1 VDRLLIGRALSG
13 ALSAALLAAPLS
25 AAPLTADDFYAVI
38 DLRAVASDGERSFL
52 NGGLGE
58 LRFDQQHD
66 GLRLGSVSLGFHH
79 DWFEIVH
86 FNANAVAY
94 GDHDRS
100 PVDLT
105 EVYAEVRPYPW
116 NSWRSRLKLGVFY
129 APVSLENR
137 LPGWRSAYSLSP
149 SAINSWIGEELRTIG
164 AEYDLDWLGRQRGH
178 DWELGLTAAA
188 YGWNDF
194 SGAVLSTS
202 GWSINDRQTTLFGR
216 IGQPGV
222 GPIPG
227 VREFHRDADQ
237 RLGYYAG
244 GSAKYLDA
252 LELRVLHYDNRANAN
267 TFSYG
272 LDDFA
277 WRTKF
282 DSLGLRWTPTD
293 RWTVI
298 AQWLGGTT
306 VTGDSAF
313 EDAQLTD
320 YYAYEFHAAYALVSW
335 QRGADRLSARYD
347 SFEMHQTLSD
357 DFFNNNRGHAWTLA
371 YERELNKSWSV
382 VLEALQ
388 IDSSLAVRSELGEP
402 VAAVER
408 ELQLAVRLQL

>member
-1 VDRLLIGRALSG
+1 MDRLLIGGALSG
-13 ALSAALLAAPLS
+13 TLSAVLLAAPLI
-25 AAPLTADDFYAVI
+25 ATPVAADDFYAVV
-38 DLRAVASDGERSFL
+38 DLRTVASNGELSFL

-58 LRFDQQHD
+58 LRFDDRHD
-66 GLRLGSVSLGFHH
+66 GLRLGSVSLGYHH

-100 PVDLT
+100 PIDLT
-105 EVYAEVRPYPW
+105 EFYAEVRPYPW

-129 APVSLENR
+129 APISLENR

-178 DWELGLTAAA
+178 DWELGLTAAG

-194 SGAVLSTS
+194 SGALLSTS
-202 GWSINDRQTTLFGR
+202 GWSITDRQTTLFGR
-216 IGQPGV
+216 IGEPGV
-222 GPIPG
+222 GPVPG
-227 VREFHRDADQ
+227 LREFHRDADQ

-272 LDDFA
+272 LNDFA

-282 DSLGLRWTPTD
+282 NSAGLRWTPAD
-293 RWTVI
+293 QWTVI

-306 VTGDSAF
+306 VEGDSGFNTAV
-313 EDAQLTD
+313 LTD
-320 YYAYEFHAAYALVSW
+320 YYAYEFHAAFVLVSW
-335 QRGADRLSARYD
+335 QRGSDRVSARYD
-347 SFEMHQTLSD
+347 SFEMHQTQSD
-357 DFFNNNRGHAWTLA
+357 DLFNNDRGHAWTLA
-371 YERELNKSWSV
+371 YERELSKSWSV

-388 IDSSLAVRSELGEP
+388 IDSSLADRVQIGEP

>member
-1 VDRLLIGRALSG
+1 MDRLLSGRALSG
-13 ALSAALLAAPLS
+13 ALSAALLAVPLV
-25 AAPLTADDFYAVI
+25 ATPVAADDFYAVI

-66 GLRLGSVSLGFHH
+66 GLRLGGVSLGYHH

-94 GDHDRS
+94 ADHDRS

-149 SAINSWIGEELRTIG
+149 SAINSWIGQELRTIG
-164 AEYDLDWLGRQRGH
+164 AQYDLDWLGRQRGH
-178 DWELGLTAAA
+178 DWELGLTAAG

-194 SGAVLSTS
+194 SGAVLTTS

-216 IGQPGV
+216 IGEPGV
-222 GPIPG
+222 GPIAG
-227 VREFHRDADQ
+227 LREFHRDADQ
-237 RLGYYAG
+237 RLGYYVG
-244 GSAKYLDA
+244 GSARYLDA

-267 TFSYG
+267 TYSYG
-272 LDDFA
+272 LHDFA

-282 DSLGLRWTPTD
+282 DGAGLRWTPTD
-293 RWTVI
+293 EWAVI

-313 EDAQLTD
+313 NDAQQTD
-320 YYAYEFHAAYALVSW
+320 YYAYEFHAVYLLVSW
-335 QRGADRLSARYD
+335 QRGPDRLSARYD
-347 SFEMHQTLSD
+347 GFEMHQTLSD

-371 YERELNKSWSV
+371 YERELSHAWSV

-388 IDSSLAVRSELGEP
+388 IDSSLAARVQIGEP

-408 ELQLAVRLQL
+408 ELQLAIRLQL

>member
-1 VDRLLIGRALSG
+1 MDRLLIGRALSG
-13 ALSAALLAAPLS
+13 ALSAALLAVPLV
-25 AAPLTADDFYAVI
+25 ATPVAADDFYAVI

-129 APVSLENR
+129 APISLENR
-137 LPGWRSAYSLSP
+137 LAGWRSAYSLSP

-222 GPIPG
+222 GPLPG

-282 DSLGLRWTPTD
+282 DSAGLRWTPTD
-293 RWTVI
+293 QWTVI

-335 QRGADRLSARYD
+335 QRGPDRLSARYD

-371 YERELNKSWSV
+371 YERELSKSWSV

-388 IDSSLAVRSELGEP
+388 IDSSLAARFELGEP
-402 VAAVER
+402 VGAVER
-408 ELQLAVRLQL
+408 ELQLAVRLQF

>member
-1 VDRLLIGRALSG
+1 VDRLLIGSALSG
-13 ALSAALLAAPLS
+13 ALAAALLVAPLV
-25 AAPLTADDFYAVI
+25 ATPVAADDFYAVI

-58 LRFDQQHD
+58 LRYDDQHE
-66 GLRLGSVSLGFHH
+66 GLRLGSVSLGYHH
-79 DWFEIVH
+79 DFFEIVH
-86 FNANAVAY
+86 FTADAVAY

-100 PVDLT
+100 PLDLT
-105 EVYAEVRPYPW
+105 EFYAEVRPYPW
-116 NSWRSRLKLGVFY
+116 DSWRSRLKLGVFY
-129 APVSLENR
+129 APISLENR

-178 DWELGLTAAA
+178 DWELGLTAAG
-188 YGWNDF
+188 YSWNDY
-194 SGAVLSTS
+194 SGELISTS
-202 GWSINDRQTTLFGR
+202 GWSITDRQTTLFGR
-216 IGQPGV
+216 IGEPGV
-222 GPIPG
+222 GPVPG
-227 VREFHRDADQ
+227 LREFHRDADQ

-252 LELRVLHYDNRANAN
+252 LELRVLHYDNRANPN

-272 LDDFA
+272 LNDFA

-282 DSLGLRWTPTD
+282 DSAGLRWTPD
-293 RWTVI
+293 GDWTVI

-306 VTGDSAF
+306 VEGDSGF
-313 EDAQLTD
+313 NTAQLTD
-320 YYAYEFHAAYALVSW
+320 YYAYEFHAAFMLVSW
-335 QRGADRLSARYD
+335 QRGPDRLSARYD
-347 SFEMHQTLSD
+347 IFEMHQTQSD
-357 DFFNNNRGHAWTLA
+357 DLFNNDRGHAWTLA
-371 YERELNKSWSV
+371 YERELNKSWSL

-388 IDSSLAVRSELGEP
+388 IDSSLAARVQIGEP